1 MIQELYHWWA
11 EQMRDLVPASLRF
24 RPAVP
29 TGLVATLDAAGSAVS
44 LVHRTRRGRTEL
56 GRFALD
62 DPGLGDAVARC
73 PGADRAVTVEVTEDA
88 VLRHRTVLPLS
99 AELDLRALL
108 AFELDRFTPFRADQ
122 AYWSAAVERR
132 DVKAGRLHVR
142 LLLAPHRRVQPA
154 IAALTRAG
162 LEPARIVAAG
172 ETGAGAGAITLG
184 AERLPPAWAGR
195 RAQGWAAGVCA
206 ALALLAA
213 ALPFVQQSLAAAA
226 LEARVAA
233 LRPELTEA
241 ERLRRL
247 IAASRGTADVV
258 TAARQ
263 QIGQPMQA
271 LAVLTDVLPDDTVLS
286 QLSARQRTLTL
297 TGRAAS
303 AAKLI
308 GSMTA
313 LPALRAPAFTAAVVR
328 DEATGTEAFT
338 IRTELAP

>member
-1 MIQELYHWWA
+1 MIRDLFTWWA
-11 EQMRDLVPASLRF
+11 EQMRDLVPASLRV

-29 TGLVATLDAAGSAVS
+29 TGLVASVDEAGSTVS
-44 LVHRTRRGRTEL
+44 LVHRTRRGRIEL

-62 DPGLGDAVARC
+62 DPGLGDAVARR
-73 PGADRAVTVEVTEDA
+73 PGTDRAVTVEVAEDA
-88 VLRHRTVLPLS
+88 VLRHQTVLPLS

-132 DVKAGRLHVR
+132 DAKAGRLHVR
-142 LLLAPHRRVQPA
+142 LLLAPHRLVQPA
-154 IAALTRAG
+154 VAALSRAG

-172 ETGAGAGAITLG
+172 EAGAGAIALG
-184 AERLPPAWAGR
+184 AERPPPAWAGR
-195 RAQGWAAGVCA
+195 RAQFWAAGACA

-226 LEARVAA
+226 LEARIAA

-241 ERLRRL
+241 ERLRRQ

-258 TAARQ
+258 TAARG

>member
-1 MIQELYHWWA
+1 
-11 EQMRDLVPASLRF
+11 
-24 RPAVP
+24 
-29 TGLVATLDAAGSAVS
+29 
-44 LVHRTRRGRTEL
+44 
-56 GRFALD
+56 
-62 DPGLGDAVARC
+62 
-73 PGADRAVTVEVTEDA
+73 
-88 VLRHRTVLPLS
+88 
-99 AELDLRALL
+99 
-108 AFELDRFTPFRADQ
+108 
-122 AYWSAAVERR
+122 
-132 DVKAGRLHVR
+132 
-142 LLLAPHRRVQPA
+142 
-154 IAALTRAG
+154 
-162 LEPARIVAAG
+162 
-172 ETGAGAGAITLG
+172 
-184 AERLPPAWAGR
+184 
-195 RAQGWAAGVCA
+195 
-206 ALALLAA
+206 LALLAA

-226 LEARVAA
+226 LDARIAA

-241 ERLRRL
+241 ERLRRQ

-258 TAARQ
+258 TAARG

>member
-1 MIQELYHWWA
+1 MIYELPIWWA
-11 EQMRDLVPASLRF
+11 EQMRDLVPASLRV

-29 TGLVATLDAAGSAVS
+29 AGLVASVDEAGSTVS

-56 GRFALD
+56 GRFGLD
-62 DPGLGDAVARC
+62 DPGLGDAVARR
-73 PGADRAVTVEVTEDA
+73 PGTDRAVTVEVAEDA

-122 AYWSAAVERR
+122 AYWSAAVEQR
-132 DVKAGRLHVR
+132 DTKAGRLHVR
-142 LLLAPHRRVQPA
+142 LLLAPHRLVQPA
-154 IAALTRAG
+154 VAALSRAG

-172 ETGAGAGAITLG
+172 DAGAGAIALG
-184 AERLPPAWAGR
+184 AERPPPAWAGR
-195 RAQGWAAGVCA
+195 RAQFWAAGACA

-226 LEARVAA
+226 LEARIAA

-241 ERLRRL
+241 ERLRRQ

-258 TAARQ
+258 TAARG

>member
-1 MIQELYHWWA
+1 
-11 EQMRDLVPASLRF
+11 MRDLVPASLRF

-29 TGLVATLDAAGSAVS
+29 TGLVARLDEAGPRSPVHRARRGAPSSAGSRSTTPAS
-44 LVHRTRRGRTEL
+44 RRRRPACRQPTGPVTLE
-56 GRFALD
+56 
-62 DPGLGDAVARC
+62 VA
-73 PGADRAVTVEVTEDA
+73 ARAM
-88 VLRHRTVLPLS
+88 LQHRTVLPLS

-132 DVKAGRLHVR
+132 DAKAGRLHVR
-142 LLLAPHRRVQPA
+142 LLLAPHRLVQPA
-154 IAALTRAG
+154 VAALSRAG

-172 ETGAGAGAITLG
+172 DAGAGAITLG
-184 AERLPPAWAGR
+184 AERPPPAWAGR
-195 RAQGWAAGVCA
+195 RAQVWAAGACA

-226 LEARVAA
+226 LEARIAA

-241 ERLRRL
+241 ERLRRQ

-258 TAARQ
+258 TAARG

>member
-1 MIQELYHWWA
+1 M
-11 EQMRDLVPASLRF
+11 
-24 RPAVP
+24 
-29 TGLVATLDAAGSAVS
+29 
-44 LVHRTRRGRTEL
+44 
-56 GRFALD
+56 
-62 DPGLGDAVARC
+62 
-73 PGADRAVTVEVTEDA
+73 
-88 VLRHRTVLPLS
+88 LRHRTVLPLS

-132 DVKAGRLHVR
+132 DAKAGRLHVR

-154 IAALTRAG
+154 VAALSRAG

-172 ETGAGAGAITLG
+172 AAGMAGAITLG
-184 AERLPPAWAGR
+184 AERPPPAWAGR
-195 RAQGWAAGVCA
+195 RAQVWAAGVCA

-226 LEARVAA
+226 LEARIAA

-241 ERLRRL
+241 ERLRRQ

-258 TAARQ
+258 TAARG